1 MPLVSVIVPCYN
13 EQATIRLLLDALYAQ
28 TFPRSEIEV
37 VIADGQSTDSTRQEI
52 AAFQHACPDLTV
64 RVIENAKRTI
74 PSGLNQALR
83 AASGKFVVRL
93 DAHSIPY
100 PDYVER
106 CISAL
111 ESNRGDNV
119 GGRWEIRPGGK
130 KWLARAIA
138 AAASHPL
145 GVGDAHYRL
154 GSTAR
159 AVDTVPFGA
168 FRRSLVEEIGLYDE
182 SLLTNEDYEFNV
194 RVRASGGTVW
204 LDPDIRSTY
213 FARSALVALA
223 RQYWRYGY
231 WKARMLRRYPNTLRW
246 RQMLPPAFVFSLAS
260 LVVLSFFTSLSRWLL
275 AVEVGVYLL
284 ALLAVGLQVAIKKRD
299 PVMILGIPLSIST
312 MHLAWGSA
320 LIWSLVTP

>member
-28 TFPRSEIEV
+28 TFPRSEMEV
-37 VIADGQSTDSTRQEI
+37 VIADGLSTDCTRQEI
-52 AAFQHACPDLTV
+52 AAFQHACPDLAV
-64 RVIENAKRTI
+64 RVIENAQRTI
-74 PSGLNQALR
+74 PSGLNQAIK

-93 DAHSIPY
+93 DAHSMPY

-111 ESNRGDNV
+111 EGNRGDNV

-130 KWLARAIA
+130 NWLARSIA

-168 FRRSLVEEIGLYDE
+168 YRRSLVDQIGLYDE

-194 RVRASGGTVW
+194 RVRAAGGTVW

-213 FARSALVALA
+213 FARSALAALA

-246 RQMLPPAFVFSLAS
+246 RQMLPPAFVSSLFF
-260 LVVLSFFTSLSRWLL
+260 LGVLSFFSSFGRWLL
-275 AVEVGVYLL
+275 VFEAGLYLL
-284 ALLAVGLQVAIKKRD
+284 ALLVVGLQVAIQKRD
-299 PVMILGIPLSIST
+299 LAMILGIPLSIGT

-320 LIWSLVTP
+320 LIWSLVIP